1 MSGFLHRTGPLSAL
15 LAGALLLGA
24 PLVATAD
31 DDMPWGSAE
40 VNQKDYEPTRVVYDV
55 AVDSESEMAFV
66 LDRVSMLNNV
76 YEADPFDSHIVLV
89 LHGGEVPF
97 FTRDQFDEREE
108 LMRRAESLTRAGNI
122 EIRMCEASAAL
133 RGIEPEE
140 IHGFVEIV
148 PMADSE
154 IIQLQQEGYSYMQ

>member
-1 MSGFLHRTGPLSAL
+1 MSAHASRIGPLASL
-15 LAGALLLGA
+15 VAGALLLGA
-24 PLVATAD
+24 PLTVPAQ

-40 VNQKDYEPTRVVYDV
+40 VNQKEYEPARVVYDV
-55 AVDSESEMAFV
+55 AVDTADEMDFV

-89 LHGGEVPF
+89 LHGREVPF
-97 FTRDQFDEREE
+97 FTRDQFDEHRD

-122 EIRMCEASAAL
+122 DIRMCEASAAL
-133 RGIEPEE
+133 RGIEPEDV
-140 IHGFVEIV
+140 HGFVEIV

-154 IIQLQQEGYSYMQ
+154 IIHLQQEGYSYMQ